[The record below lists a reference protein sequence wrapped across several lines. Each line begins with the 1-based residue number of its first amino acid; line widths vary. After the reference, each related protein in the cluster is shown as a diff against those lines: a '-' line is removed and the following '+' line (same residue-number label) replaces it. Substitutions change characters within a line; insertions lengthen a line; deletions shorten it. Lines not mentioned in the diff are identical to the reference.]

1 MRTAIRSIAVWPIAL
16 LVALAG
22 AVALPGKVG
31 FAAPDEDAGWIADK
45 NGCKVANPFP
55 RPGETIT
62 WSGECKDGLAQGQG
76 VLQWYLDGQEDDRYE
91 GNLELGW
98 AEGHGVLVRL
108 DGSKYEGDWKQSQQ
122 HGNGRFEAPDGSW
135 YEGQWK
141 DGKPHGQGQ
150 YRRPDGKIFIGVWID
165 GVYEGDI
172 ESEPDDDNYDPNR
185 T

>member
-1 MRTAIRSIAVWPIAL
+1 MRTAVRSTPVWLIAL
-16 LVALAG
+16 LTALTG
-22 AVALPGKVG
+22 AVALQDKVG
-31 FAAPDEDAGWIADK
+31 FAAPDEDVGWIADK
-45 NGCKVANPFP
+45 RGCKVANPFP

-62 WSGECKDGLAQGQG
+62 WSGECKNGFAQGQG
-76 VLQWYLDGQEDDRYE
+76 VLQWYLDGQADDRFE

-98 AEGHGVLVRL
+98 AEGRGVLVRL
-108 DGSKYEGDWKQSQQ
+108 DGSKYDGDWKQSQQ
-122 HGNGRFEAPDGSW
+122 HGNGRFDAPDGSW

-172 ESEPDDDNYDPNR
+172 ESEPDDDTYDPNK

>member
-1 MRTAIRSIAVWPIAL
+1 MRTAIRSTAVQLIAL
-16 LVALAG
+16 FIGLAG

-45 NGCKVANPFP
+45 RGCKVANPFP

-62 WSGECKDGLAQGQG
+62 WSGECKNGFAQGQG

-98 AEGHGVLVRL
+98 AEGRGVLVRL
-108 DGSKYEGDWKQSQQ
+108 DGSKYDGDWKQSQQ

-165 GVYEGDI
+165 GVYEGDL
-172 ESEPDDDNYDPNR
+172 ESEPDEDSYDPNR